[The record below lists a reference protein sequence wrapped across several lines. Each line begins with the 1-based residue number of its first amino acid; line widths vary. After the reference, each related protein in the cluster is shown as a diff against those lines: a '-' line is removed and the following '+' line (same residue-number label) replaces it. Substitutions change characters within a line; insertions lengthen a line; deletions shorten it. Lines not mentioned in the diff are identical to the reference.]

1 MSLALKSNNLATK
14 SLGNVNGIMGE
25 QDWSLFLDFE
35 NGQYLKK
42 LNNIKSELQEAE
54 VLTCSSNKSLASR
67 PMTMD
72 RLGNKSVITATNQLR
87 WWQAQE
93 RYGLLIEDSQTN
105 FFLNSSAPA
114 TQTISN
120 IPAGSLMIASC
131 IGPGS
136 LIVSGD
142 GITTTT
148 VTEKTPFAI
157 PPISSVRSINVQV
170 VGSLTHAQLIRAAG
184 IATLHTP
191 IHTSSANRVSGADIV
206 EIKQSLIAELI
217 DKSKPVTIVYQTL
230 PVANVN
236 DPRSS
241 YNESRIVVE
250 TPNLIT
256 AFGLTKYTN
265 VSLANRLI
273 STYKADSTYQ
283 SSSSGPAQ
291 TISDLGGTITTQA
304 LQVSSGAAVSS
315 MNGGPLHKPSD
326 AIGLNQVEKIKL
338 AAGVTSPVHQGGNC
352 IFTKLAIY
360 NRLLSDA
367 EILQLSKSWL

>member
-14 SLGNVNGIMGE
+14 SLGNVNGIMGD

-35 NGQYLKK
+35 NGQYIKK
-42 LNNIKSELQEAE
+42 LNNVKSELQEAE
-54 VLTCSSNKSLASR
+54 VLTCNSNKSLASR

-72 RLGNKSVITATNQLR
+72 RFGNTSVITAVNQLR

-105 FFLNSSAPA
+105 YFLNSSAPA

-131 IGPGS
+131 IGSGS

-148 VTEKTPFAI
+148 VTEKTPFAV
-157 PPISSVRSINVQV
+157 PALGSVRSINVQV

-217 DKSKPVTIVYQTL
+217 DKNKPVTIVYQTL

-236 DPRSS
+236 DPRAT
-241 YNESRIVVE
+241 YNETRVIIE
-250 TPNLIT
+250 TPNLIS
-256 AFGLTKYTN
+256 AFGLTKKGN
-265 VSLANRLI
+265 EALFNRLV
-273 STYKADSTYQ
+273 SSYKADSTYQ
-283 SSSSGPAQ
+283 SSGSGQ
-291 TISDLGGTITTQA
+291 SQSILDIGTTNTQV
-304 LQVSSGAAVSS
+304 LQVSSDATAFA
-315 MNGGPLHKPSD
+315 MNGGQLYKP
-326 AIGLNQVEKIKL
+326 AAAVGLNRIDKIKL
-338 AAGVTSPVHQGGNC
+338 ASGVISPVSQGGNC

-360 NRLLSDA
+360 NRLLSDS
-367 EILQLSKSWL
+367 EIQQISKSWL